1 MSYNYS
7 PKIVTD
13 GLEFYVDSANPKS
26 YTSGSTIENDLVGS
40 QDMILNNGVSY
51 SADNLGSLEFDGIDD
66 FCQTA
71 NVYTRSEC
79 MSWDVWFM
87 RTGDVGSH
95 HMIYSHYLPYFS
107 FRGASSG
114 VVNQDKF
121 LFSFFTVLSSVATQQ
136 YIYSQNTYLDN
147 TWYNACCTLETNT
160 TTGTADAKMYVNGE
174 LENSINLPGTVD
186 SVYSASYSLRLGR
199 WSLAQPYP
207 FEGKIPSLK
216 IYNKILSADEVKQNF
231 NAIKTRFGL

>member
-13 GLEFYVDSANPKS
+13 GLEFYIDSANPKS

-51 SADNLGSLEFDGIDD
+51 SDDNLGSLEFDGIDD

-87 RTGDVGSH
+87 RMGDIGSH
-95 HMIYSHYLPYFS
+95 HMVYSHYVPYFS
-107 FRGASSG
+107 FRGALAG
-114 VVNQDKF
+114 VVNKDKF
-121 LFSFFTVLSSVATQQ
+121 LLSFFTVLRNVATQR
-136 YIYSQNTYLDN
+136 YLYSQKTYLDN
-147 TWYNACCTLETNT
+147 TWYNVCCTLETNI
-160 TTGTADAKMYVNGE
+160 TTGIADAKMYVNGE
-174 LENSINLPGTVD
+174 LENSVSFSGVVD
-186 SVYSASYSLRLGR
+186 SVYSAPYSLRLSK
-199 WSLAQPYP
+199 WSTNQLP
-207 FEGKIPSLK
+207 FKGKIPSLK
-216 IYNKILSADEVKQNF
+216 IYNKILSADEVRQNF
-231 NAIKTRFGL
+231 NATKTRFGI

>member
-13 GLEFYVDSANPKS
+13 GLEFYIDSANPKS

-51 SADNLGSLEFDGIDD
+51 SADNLGTLVFDGIDD
-66 FCQTA
+66 FCQTSDA
-71 NVYTRSEC
+71 YTRKEN

-87 RTGDVGSH
+87 RTNDSGSFQ
-95 HMIYSHYLPYFS
+95 MIFSHYLPYLS
-107 FRGASSG
+107 FRGNLAG
-114 VVNQDKF
+114 IHQDKF
-121 LFSFFTVLSSVATQQ
+121 LLSFFTVLSGVTTQQ
-136 YIYSQNTYLDN
+136 YLFSQNTYLDN
-147 TWYNACCTLETNT
+147 TWYNVCCTLENNI

-186 SVYSASYSLRLGR
+186 SVYSASYSLRLSR

-216 IYNKILSADEVKQNF
+216 TYNKILSADEVKQNF